1 MGLGTCALRG
11 WGAGWWAQEADGRL
25 HGGSSPGAETRQ
37 AETPGWVGRVAT
49 HPAVPELEGS
59 PCPGPIPGGQPG
71 PLELPQLPCAPARE
85 KSWRPRRW
93 GGQRASLEPV
103 RPSGSVGCGA
113 LLPAIPGPE
122 SGGHPAAAPPPTG
135 AGPRGAFALVLG
147 PRPAWTP
154 LPLFPGIR
162 IFKRDQAAPHP
173 HPSLR
178 TDVLKPFGTTQTLA
192 AVLFTAVPRN
202 TGWPLHAAVPSR
214 PCGDGGT
221 SQADRPGLFTVSDSG
236 WKGGKQ
242 SGARWPRGCVLS
254 EMEERRSLGHAGVGG
269 LLWGHWAACRP
280 ALAT

>member
-1 MGLGTCALRG
+1 MCSCKREELEAAEVGGTASFPGASQALWLRG
-11 WGAGWWAQEADGRL
+11 LWRPAASHPWPRVGGAPGRCPSA
-25 HGGSSPGAETRQ
+25 HGSWTQ
-37 AETPGWVGRVAT
+37 GRV
-49 HPAVPELEGS
+49 
-59 PCPGPIPGGQPG
+59 CPGP
-71 PLELPQLPCAPARE
+71 
-85 KSWRPRRW
+85 
-93 GGQRASLEPV
+93 RAE
-103 RPSGSVGCGA
+103 
-113 LLPAIPGPE
+113 
-122 SGGHPAAAPPPTG
+122 
-135 AGPRGAFALVLG
+135 AGLD
-147 PRPAWTP
+147 P

-202 TGWPLHAAVPSR
+202 TGWPLHAAAPSR

-221 SQADRPGLFTVSDSG
+221 SQADQPGLFTVSDSG